1 MPMKVQAASPE
12 MSPLSREEEQAEVIR
27 RLEED
32 IIFGRFAPGSRLV
45 EDTLM
50 SRYGASRHFVRQ
62 ALFQLERQ
70 GIVLREKNIGAT
82 VRFYSG
88 DEVRQIYEVRE
99 MLTRQAALMIALPA
113 SAALIDQLTELQRQY
128 CAKADAQDLRGI
140 HEANDAFHVA
150 LFSAC
155 GNPYLVRSLQDY
167 MNLTLPMRAKNLA
180 DTEGLALSR
189 RQHEFIIGLLK
200 GRDSWALAQLC
211 VDHMQ
216 FSKSDYLGRIG
227 AGESNDLHPSFR
239 DGPKDQTG
247 NLEVRVAN
255 DIEIPRCA
263 IAHLRFV
270 LRTPR
275 NDGESHFQSMILLTS
290 PSNSMPQNAPPW

>member
-1 MPMKVQAASPE
+1 MKPQAALPE
-12 MSPLSREEEQAEVIR
+12 APTLTREEEQAEVIR

-32 IIFGRFAPGSRLV
+32 IIFGRFAPGARLV

-50 SRYGASRHFVRQ
+50 NRYGASRHFARQ
-62 ALFQLERQ
+62 ALFQLERR

-82 VRFYSG
+82 VRFYSAE
-88 DEVRQIYEVRE
+88 EVRQIYEVRE

-113 SAALIDQLTELQRQY
+113 PSNLIEQLADLQRRY
-128 CAKADAQDLRGI
+128 CGKADSQDLRGI

-180 DTEGLALSR
+180 DKDGLALSR
-189 RQHEFIIGLLK
+189 RQHDLMIELLR

-227 AGESNDLHPSFR
+227 GE
-239 DGPKDQTG
+239 Q
-247 NLEVRVAN
+247 
-255 DIEIPRCA
+255 
-263 IAHLRFV
+263 
-270 LRTPR
+270 
-275 NDGESHFQSMILLTS
+275 GER
-290 PSNSMPQNAPPW
+290 

>member
-1 MPMKVQAASPE
+1 MNKPLRDGVEAAV
-12 MSPLSREEEQAEVIR
+12 LSREEEQAAVIR

-32 IIFGRFAPGSRLV
+32 IIFGRFAPGARLV

-50 SRYGASRHFVRQ
+50 ARYHASRHFVRQ

-82 VRFYSG
+82 VRFYSA
-88 DEVRQIYEVRE
+88 DEVCQIYEVRE

-113 SAALIDQLTELQRQY
+113 PQALIEKLTVLQRQY
-128 CAKADAQDLRGI
+128 AQAHQMRGI

-180 DTEGLALSR
+180 DHEGLALSR
-189 RQHEFIIGLLK
+189 RQHDIMIELLQ
-200 GRDSWALAQLC
+200 GRDNWALAQLC
-211 VDHMQ
+211 VEHMRY
-216 FSKSDYLGRIG
+216 SKADYLARI
-227 AGESNDLHPSFR
+227 AGS
-239 DGPKDQTG
+239 
-247 NLEVRVAN
+247 
-255 DIEIPRCA
+255 
-263 IAHLRFV
+263 
-270 LRTPR
+270 
-275 NDGESHFQSMILLTS
+275 
-290 PSNSMPQNAPPW
+290 

>member
-1 MPMKVQAASPE
+1 MKPQAALPE
-12 MSPLSREEEQAEVIR
+12 APTLTREEEQAEVIR

-32 IIFGRFAPGSRLV
+32 IIFGRFAPGARLV

-50 SRYGASRHFVRQ
+50 NRYGASRHFARQ

-82 VRFYSG
+82 VRFYSAE
-88 DEVRQIYEVRE
+88 EVRQIYEVRE

-113 SAALIDQLTELQRQY
+113 PSNLIEQLADLQRRY
-128 CAKADAQDLRGI
+128 CGKADSQDLRGI

-180 DTEGLALSR
+180 DKDGLALSR
-189 RQHEFIIGLLK
+189 RQHDLMIELLR

-227 AGESNDLHPSFR
+227 GDQGER
-239 DGPKDQTG
+239 
-247 NLEVRVAN
+247 
-255 DIEIPRCA
+255 
-263 IAHLRFV
+263 
-270 LRTPR
+270 
-275 NDGESHFQSMILLTS
+275 
-290 PSNSMPQNAPPW
+290 

>member
-1 MPMKVQAASPE
+1 MLISRDVPTEANMAMKPQATLPE
-12 MSPLSREEEQAEVIR
+12 APSLTREEEQAEVIR

-32 IIFGRFAPGSRLV
+32 VIFGRFAPGSRLI

-70 GIVLREKNIGAT
+70 GIVLREKNVGAT
-82 VRFYSG
+82 VRFYSSG
-88 DEVRQIYEVRE
+88 EVRQIYEVRE
-99 MLTRQAALMIALPA
+99 MLTRQAALMVPLPA
-113 SAALIDQLTELQRQY
+113 PPELIEQLTELQRQY

-140 HEANDAFHVA
+140 HEANDAFHLA

-180 DTEGLALSR
+180 DQQGLALSR
-189 RQHEFIIGLLK
+189 RHHDLMIELLK
-200 GRDSWALAQLC
+200 ARDGWALAQLC

-216 FSKSDYLGRIG
+216 ASKNDYLGRIG
-227 AGESNDLHPSFR
+227 QDR
-239 DGPKDQTG
+239 DT
-247 NLEVRVAN
+247 E
-255 DIEIPRCA
+255 
-263 IAHLRFV
+263 
-270 LRTPR
+270 
-275 NDGESHFQSMILLTS
+275 
-290 PSNSMPQNAPPW
+290 

>member
-1 MPMKVQAASPE
+1 MTSTSLPSQDTPA
-12 MSPLSREEEQAEVIR
+12 LSREEEQAEVIR

-50 SRYGASRHFVRQ
+50 ARYQASRHFVRQ

-88 DEVRQIYEVRE
+88 EEVRQIYDVRE

-113 SAALIDQLTELQRQY
+113 PKALIEQLQVLQAQY
-128 CAKADAQDLRGI
+128 CIKADAQDLRGI

-180 DTEGLALSR
+180 DREGLELSR
-189 RQHEFIIGLLK
+189 RQHEIMIELLQ
-200 GRDSWALAQLC
+200 GRDNWALAQLC
-211 VDHMQ
+211 VEHMQ
-216 FSKSDYLGRIG
+216 YSKADYLGRI
-227 AGESNDLHPSFR
+227 AGE
-239 DGPKDQTG
+239 
-247 NLEVRVAN
+247 E
-255 DIEIPRCA
+255 
-263 IAHLRFV
+263 
-270 LRTPR
+270 
-275 NDGESHFQSMILLTS
+275 GEG
-290 PSNSMPQNAPPW
+290 